1 MTTTKKIRPVEQY
14 LMDTQD
20 GWFFAKVV
28 MYRQDRRTGEAS
40 DIIDIY
46 EGLVKQHD
54 CGIIDMVRPEANM
67 RSRFKTTICTVSQRL
82 ISIEKVGA

>member
-1 MTTTKKIRPVEQY
+1 MATTRKIRPVEQY

-20 GWFFAKVV
+20 GWFFAKVT
-28 MYRQDRRTGEAS
+28 MYRQDWTGEAS
-40 DIIDIY
+40 DIVDIY

-54 CGIIDMVRPEANM
+54 CGIIDMVRPQANM